1 MNPAW
6 VASLTALAVA
16 VFGLASWAARHGW
29 HLLRSTYE
37 FLIEWG
43 GKPAH
48 HGLPATPGVL
58 ARLQSMEQMI
68 AQVASEVT
76 RVAMETKPNGGS
88 SLHDVMTRTERAV
101 DEIRA
106 EQAKM
111 RARMEQLETQRHD
124 RDDREGG

>member
-6 VASLTALAVA
+6 VAALTALVVA
-16 VFGLASWAARHGW
+16 VFGLAGWVTRHGW
-29 HLLRSTYE
+29 RLLRSTYE

-58 ARLQSMEQMI
+58 ARLQSMEGLI
-68 AQVASEVT
+68 AQVASELAKV
-76 RVAMETKPNGGS
+76 VMETERNNGM
-88 SLHDVMTRTERAV
+88 SLHDVVDRTEQAV
-101 DEIRA
+101 SEARD

-124 RDDREGG
+124 RDKP